1 MSEVAKNGD
10 CPEEKISHGNLGTVK
25 DEEMLVRF
33 ILLGN
38 KYFVD
43 ENNDIQPGALQMK
56 DFRRENDGW
65 SLLRWAHIT
74 DIKEELKKHSAR
86 HGGRRYGYALL
97 KAADV
102 RQILDEEQRRAI
114 CVIDAPTET
123 APAHVLAK
131 RARDYEKSKAKRIRD
146 KLLEIF
152 SKVLTE

>member
-10 CPEEKISHGNLGTVK
+10 CPEEKISHGNCGTVK

-33 ILLGN
+33 IPLGDEN
-38 KYFVD
+38 FVD
-43 ENNDIQPGALQMK
+43 ENNDIRRGALQVK
-56 DFRRENDGW
+56 DFLRENDGW
-65 SLLRWAHIT
+65 SLLRLAHIT
-74 DIKEELKKHSAR
+74 DIKEELKNYSFQQ
-86 HGGRRYGYALL
+86 GGGRYGYALL